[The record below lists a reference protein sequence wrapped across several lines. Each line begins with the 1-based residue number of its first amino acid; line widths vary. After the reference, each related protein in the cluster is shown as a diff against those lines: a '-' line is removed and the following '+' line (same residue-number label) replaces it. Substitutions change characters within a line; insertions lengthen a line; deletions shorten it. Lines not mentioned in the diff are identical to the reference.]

1 MHYPVFYYV
10 TYKNK
15 KMSPLAIKS
24 FLNLYL
30 YYEKWK
36 IRGFD
41 MSESVGSMKS
51 QKMQLSTWRV
61 YLSPI
66 IGGIFIPMMFLWAP
80 LITIQMDKELGF
92 SPEKVG
98 FIYMIEILT
107 GMLANVI
114 AFFWLKTKINWY
126 HIYVAMI
133 LLTAVLNIVSGFLIK
148 DHFNL
153 YIAIRILSAISGS
166 TIFIITNSCMALLPN
181 SYRAFSISLFS
192 QIILGS
198 LGLFILPL
206 FLESYGIF
214 SVYVFVSIL
223 LVCVLPLTK
232 GIDAI
237 WRMKEENIFKE
248 QAQGAVKNRTVK
260 NEMYLCLAGIFL
272 FNVVVAGVWTF
283 IGGYLSA
290 LQVDLSVV
298 YNILGSASMV
308 GILGAGTSILFSK
321 KVNLVFVTC
330 FIFLIASVLAM
341 YLNTSIMLVIISC
354 YAFKYIWTLILPFT
368 MSIAAEYEVDGNV
381 MNLTS
386 LTLGLGI
393 ALGPMFSGMLIERVS
408 FSAMF
413 LFNLLLL
420 VASMVIIMKII
431 FKNNKDKA

>member
-1 MHYPVFYYV
+1 
-10 TYKNK
+10 
-15 KMSPLAIKS
+15 
-24 FLNLYL
+24 
-30 YYEKWK
+30 
-36 IRGFD
+36 

-133 LLTAVLNIVSGFLIK
+133 LLTAVLNIISGFLIK

-153 YIAIRILSAISGS
+153 YIAIRILSAISGT

-214 SVYVFVSIL
+214 SVYIFVSIL

-341 YLNTSIMLVIISC
+341 Y
-354 YAFKYIWTLILPFT
+354 
-368 MSIAAEYEVDGNV
+368 
-381 MNLTS
+381 
-386 LTLGLGI
+386 
-393 ALGPMFSGMLIERVS
+393 
-408 FSAMF
+408 
-413 LFNLLLL
+413 
-420 VASMVIIMKII
+420 
-431 FKNNKDKA
+431 